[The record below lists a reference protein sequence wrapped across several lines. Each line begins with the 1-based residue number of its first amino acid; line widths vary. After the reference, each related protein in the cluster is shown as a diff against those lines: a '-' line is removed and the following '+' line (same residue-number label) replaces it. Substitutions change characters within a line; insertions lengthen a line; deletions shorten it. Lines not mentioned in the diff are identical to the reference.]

1 VRVIAISI
9 TLLAIFV
16 AAVFWILARI
26 EAQVNTRVESSLQA
40 VLSTTDK
47 ALENW
52 VEQSKI
58 DVAVLAET
66 DGFPEYVEAQLRVLR
81 NRQSLLASSALRD
94 IRSLLA
100 PGMKGYQF
108 PGLVVIAP
116 DGVQIAA
123 ALDQAVGIRDIADHN
138 HDVFGDAMAG
148 KTALGLPRRSALFVD
163 KTTHREYPV
172 MTVAAPIRNS
182 KGEIVAALV
191 LRLDPRRDFTRAAAL
206 GHLDATG
213 ETYAFDLNGRMLT
226 QSRFENQL
234 RERGVILSDADILN
248 VEVRDPGTNTMEGL
262 KSEIP
267 LHQQPLT
274 KAAQSA
280 IQGHSGM
287 DMKGYRDY
295 RGVPVVGAWLWDAQL
310 NMGLATEMDLTEA
323 FAPSRRVRE
332 LALFLLFPMAAVSLA
347 FLLIFQHRARLI
359 AANTLYQKAV
369 QARDDTMAVV
379 SHDLKNPINTILL
392 RSHIML
398 QMLED
403 GEIGR
408 VKENLVLQQR
418 TARHMNQLIGD
429 LTDVAKIQAG
439 RFSIDRRECTV
450 KQAVEPA
457 VERVRL
463 LARER
468 GIHFDWNL
476 APGLPAISADPD
488 RITQVM
494 DNLLGN
500 ALKFTP
506 AGGRITVEA
515 KLVEPDL
522 RISVADTGPG
532 IPRSGCFPDFRT
544 VLAGAENAKRY
555 GSGTVHRQNACR
567 FPRRRNVGPERGR
580 PGHDLLFHPA
590 GSFEQ
595 SIIAVLDVAITT
607 ETRRHGGTEETPL
620 CLCGYQ
626 TLLQPLSC

>member
-1 VRVIAISI
+1 MRVIAISI

-16 AAVFWILARI
+16 AAVFWILSRI
-26 EAQVNTRVESSLQA
+26 QVQVNTRLASSLQA

-58 DVAVLAET
+58 DVAVLAGT
-66 DGFPEYVEAQLRVLR
+66 DGFPEFVEAQLRVPR
-81 NRQSLLASSALRD
+81 NRQSLLASPALRD

-100 PGMKGYQF
+100 PAIKGYQF
-108 PGLVVIAP
+108 PGFVVIAP

-123 ALDQAVGIRDIADHN
+123 ANDQAVGIRDVADHN
-138 HDVFGDAMAG
+138 NDVFGEAMAG
-148 KTALGLPRRSALFVD
+148 KTALGLPRRSPLFVD
-163 KTTHREYPV
+163 KATHREYPV
-172 MTVAAPIRNS
+172 MTVAAAVRNS
-182 KGEIVAALV
+182 RGEIIAALV

-206 GHLDATG
+206 GHLDSTG

-226 QSRFENQL
+226 QSRFEDQL
-234 RERGVILSDADILN
+234 RERGIIPPDADSILN
-248 VEVRDPGTNTMEGL
+248 VEVRDPGTNIMEGFT
-262 KSEIP
+262 P
-267 LHQQPLT
+267 ANPWYQRPLT

-295 RGVPVVGAWLWDAQL
+295 RGVPSVGAWLWDTQL
-310 NMGLATEMDLTEA
+310 NMGLVTEMDVSEA
-323 FAPSRRVRE
+323 FAPSRRVRD
-332 LALFLLFPMAAVSLA
+332 LALFLLFSMAAVSFA

-408 VKENLVLQQR
+408 VKENLILQQR

-463 LARER
+463 LSRES
-468 GIHFDWNL
+468 GIHFEWRL
-476 APGLPAISADPD
+476 APDLPAVSADPD

-515 KLVEPDL
+515 KLAERDL
-522 RISVADTGPG
+522 LISVADTGPG
-532 IPRSGCFPDFRT
+532 IPEAALSRIFEPFWQVQKTRSGMGLGLFIAKTLVTSHGGKMWVQSTVGQGTTFYFTLP
-544 VLAGAENAKRY
+544 VLAG
-555 GSGTVHRQNACR
+555 
-567 FPRRRNVGPERGR
+567 
-580 PGHDLLFHPA
+580 
-590 GSFEQ
+590 
-595 SIIAVLDVAITT
+595 
-607 ETRRHGGTEETPL
+607 
-620 CLCGYQ
+620 
-626 TLLQPLSC
+626 